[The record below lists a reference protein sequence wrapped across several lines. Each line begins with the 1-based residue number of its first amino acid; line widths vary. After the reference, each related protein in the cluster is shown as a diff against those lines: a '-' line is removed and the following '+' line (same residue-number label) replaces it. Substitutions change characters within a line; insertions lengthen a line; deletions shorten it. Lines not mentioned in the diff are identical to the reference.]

1 MKKFILLLV
10 LCFGYFIQVQATHD
24 AGADLTY
31 TCIGGNDYL
40 ITLTFYRDCSGVTEP
55 TTAEIDFTSSCTG
68 AFSVVLNKVPP
79 TTGVEV
85 TPVCPGQITTC
96 QSGGTLYG
104 LTRFI
109 YQGQVTLTPCAD
121 WTISYSLCCRNYSNT
136 IDDPEGAYLYIQ
148 AQLNN
153 LAAPCNSSPTFSNSP
168 STIFCS
174 GQQFC
179 YNHGALDPD
188 GDSLVYTMTTPFD
201 MGPGGTPPTVTY
213 LPGYTAQQPLP
224 SNPPVTCDPMTGDI
238 CMTPTVNII
247 TVVNVTIEQWRRI
260 NGVPTLI
267 GTTIRDMQMNVISCS
282 NNLPTLAGINPNA
295 STYNPADSTYWIEVC
310 LGDTVAFDIFAHDD
324 DGTNNLYLTWNQG
337 ITGSSFN
344 VTGNGTPSA
353 TGSFYWMPNSSFV
366 SNVPHC
372 FTVNVRD
379 DNCPYVGQQ
388 TFSYCIVIKGLVVE
402 MDPNLPDSLLCLGD
416 VITLMAHGDTN
427 VVNYHWTVDGTA
439 PPLINDTTISV
450 NTGSLGAGIHN
461 VVITVDDGSTTNC
474 PGVDY
479 ITLNV
484 VATPDVDLGTDTTI
498 CSNQVLTLD
507 AGPGGQWVW
516 GPVAQYTQTIN
527 VNATGYYTVMVD
539 GAVNTRCIDRD
550 TIFVQVLQVTTVDL
564 GPDLC
569 VTDSAVLDAGNVGFE
584 YAWTNGGMPVG
595 ADQTYTVFSSGTY
608 SVAVGEQV
616 NQGCDATD
624 QVTVMVLPVP
634 DITLGPDLEVCQ
646 HQPTQLEVTGV
657 GINLADYAYTYSWF
671 PASVATPTTVVA
683 WLPEGVNTFIVSVTG
698 CSTVTDTINL
708 NVSICE
714 LTIPDIITPNGDGFN
729 DAFNIPNLNYYPDSE
744 LLIFNR
750 WGKKIYESPNY
761 QNDWD
766 AESYAAGVYYFVL
779 RVNFGDTGNGQ
790 KIEEHHGTLTVLR

>member
-1 MKKFILLLV
+1 MKKGILILAFLI
-10 LCFGYFIQVQATHD
+10 GYITQVQATHD

-31 TCIGGNDYL
+31 TCIGGNDYI
-40 ITLTFYRDCSGVTEP
+40 ITLTFYRDCSGTIEP

-68 AFSVVLNKVPP
+68 AFSVVLNKIPP
-79 TTGVEV
+79 TAGVEV

-96 QSGGTLYG
+96 QTGGTLYG
-104 LTRFI
+104 LTRFV
-109 YQGQVTLTPCAD
+109 YQGQVTLTPCSD

-148 AQLNN
+148 AKLNN

-188 GDSLVYTMTTPFD
+188 GDSLVYSMTTPFD
-201 MGPGGTPPTVTY
+201 RGPGGSPVYVTY
-213 LPGYTAQQPLP
+213 LTGYTAQQPLP
-224 SNPPVTCDPMTGDI
+224 SVPSVSCDPLTGDI
-238 CMTPTVNII
+238 CMNPTANII

-260 NGVPTLI
+260 GGVPTLI
-267 GTTIRDMQMNVISCS
+267 GTTIRDMQLNVISCS
-282 NNLPTLAGINPNA
+282 NNLPILAGINPNA
-295 STYNPADSTYWIEVC
+295 STYNPADSTYWMEIC
-310 LGDTVAFDIFAHDD
+310 LGDTVAFNVFAHDD
-324 DGTNNLYLTWNQG
+324 DATNNLFLTWNQG
-337 ITGSSFN
+337 ISSATFS
-344 VTGNGTPSA
+344 VTGNGTPNA
-353 TGSFYWMPNSSFV
+353 QGSFFWMPNSSFV

-402 MDPNLPDSLLCLGD
+402 LDPNIPDSLLCLGD
-416 VITLMAHGDTN
+416 VINLQAHGDTN
-427 VVNYHWTVDGTA
+427 VVNYHWTVDGNV

-450 NTGSLGAGIHN
+450 NTATLGAGIHN
-461 VVITVDDGSTTNC
+461 VIVTVDDGSTTNC

-484 VATPDVDLGTDTTI
+484 VATPDVDLGPDTTI

-527 VNATGYYTVMVD
+527 VNSTGNYTVLVD
-539 GAVNTRCIDRD
+539 GAVNTRCVDMD
-550 TIFVQVLQVTTVDL
+550 TIFVRVLAMTTVDL

-569 VTDSAVLDAGNVGFE
+569 VTEPTELNAQNVGFN
-584 YAWTNGGMPVG
+584 YQWSTG
-595 ADQTYTVFSSGTY
+595 AADTSQILNVTQSGTYTVT
-608 SVAVGEQV
+608 VAEDIGF
-616 NQGCDATD
+616 GCDATD

-634 DITLGPDLEVCQ
+634 AITLGPDLEVCQ
-646 HQPTQLEVTGV
+646 HQPTKLEVSGV
-657 GINLADYAYTYSWF
+657 GINLSDYAYTYSWS
-671 PASVATPTTVVA
+671 PGTGSTAANVVA
-683 WLPEGVNTFIVSVTG
+683 WLPEGINTYIISVTG

-729 DAFNIPNLNYYPDSE
+729 DAFNIPNLNYYPESE

-750 WGKKIYESPNY
+750 WGKKIYESVNY
-761 QNDWD
+761 QNDWTG
-766 AESYAAGVYYFVL
+766 ENSAAGVYYFVL